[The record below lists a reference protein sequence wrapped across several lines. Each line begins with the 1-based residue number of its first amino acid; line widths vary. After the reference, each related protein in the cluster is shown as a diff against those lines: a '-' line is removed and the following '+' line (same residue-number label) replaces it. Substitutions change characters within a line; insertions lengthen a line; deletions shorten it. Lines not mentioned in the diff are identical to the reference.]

1 MYKFILLIISL
12 LLINNCSNQISY
24 SGKIFNEENI
34 QKLDFKN
41 KNNLIN
47 KLGNP
52 SYIDPITGKF
62 FYYLEKNRQTSAFN
76 KDTDYS
82 YVFVF
87 EFNDNE
93 IITNTSVYDLKDSE
107 NIELVKDET
116 GTDILK
122 RGLLEKIFGG
132 IGPRQE
138 ISTTP

>member
-87 EFNDNE
+87 EFN
-93 IITNTSVYDLKDSE
+93 V
-107 NIELVKDET
+107 
-116 GTDILK
+116 
-122 RGLLEKIFGG
+122 
-132 IGPRQE
+132 
-138 ISTTP
+138 

>member
-1 MYKFILLIISL
+1 MYRFIVLIISL

-41 KNNLIN
+41 KNNLQN

-62 FYYLEKNRQTSAFN
+62 FYYLERNTQKSAFN
-76 KDTDYS
+76 KHTDYS
-82 YVFVF
+82 YIFVF
-87 EFNDNE
+87 EFNENE
-93 IITNTSVYDLKDSE
+93 TIANTSVYDLKNNK

-116 GTDILK
+116 GSTILK
-122 RGLLEKIFGG
+122 RGLLEKMFGG
-132 IGPRQE
+132 VGPRQE

>member
-1 MYKFILLIISL
+1 MYRFIILIISL

-41 KNNLIN
+41 KNNLQN

-52 SYIDPITGKF
+52 SYIDPISGKF
-62 FYYLEKNRQTSAFN
+62 FYYLERNTQKSAFN
-76 KDTDYS
+76 KNTDYS
-82 YVFVF
+82 YIFVF
-87 EFNDNE
+87 EFNENE
-93 IITNTSVYDLKDSE
+93 IITDTSVYDLKNNK

-116 GTDILK
+116 GSSILK
-122 RGLLEKIFGG
+122 RGLLEKMFGG
-132 IGPRQE
+132 VGPRQE